1 MVNPKQ
7 STSEPDPDAPS
18 RARVI
23 ISGVIGNLFE
33 WYDFIIYGFFAPVI
47 ASQFFEP
54 EASSGDLLKVFA
66 VFAVGYFAR
75 PVGAVIF
82 GSIGD
87 RLGRKRALLL
97 SLLVMAIPTI
107 GMAVLPTR
115 ETIGILSPILLI
127 LLRVLQGISIGG
139 EFTGATAYLSEHS
152 ADDRRGLAGS
162 LTVSFA
168 MLGILLG
175 SLVYTMMEWFCT
187 TEFIQIWGWRLAF
200 LGGLGILIIA
210 GWLRWTMPVSPHFQK
225 AKSDG
230 KLATHPV
237 RNCLRNQ
244 FGPLM
249 RGILL
254 ISLPAMLCY
263 ALTVYM
269 SDYLHKQASFPR
281 STAGLMVTIAIAM
294 AVVIPVLVGALS
306 DRIGRRPIIR
316 LGFVLSIIW
325 SVPLF
330 ALAVHGPPIL
340 AWIGVLVGALVLSLM
355 QGVYPAALAELFPT
369 SARYTGTSIAYN
381 VCFALLGGTFP
392 LVGTWLVD
400 LTSDPLTPGYYLGA
414 VAILAT
420 ILIWRIP
427 ETGLTPLRED

>member
-1 MVNPKQ
+1 MP
-7 STSEPDPDAPS
+7 TSPDSIPDPDPAAPS
-18 RARVI
+18 RARVV

-54 EASSGDLLKVFA
+54 EAASGDLLKVFA

-75 PVGAVIF
+75 PIGAVIF

-87 RLGRKRALLL
+87 RLGRKKALLL
-97 SLLVMAIPTI
+97 SLVVMAVPTI
-107 GMAVLPTR
+107 GMALLPTHD
-115 ETIGILSPILLI
+115 TIGVLSPILLI

-162 LTVSFA
+162 LTVSSA

-175 SLVYTMMEWFCT
+175 SLVYTLMEWFCT
-187 TEFIQIWGWRLAF
+187 PDFIQVWGWRLAF
-200 LGGLGILIIA
+200 LGGFGILIIA
-210 GWLRWTMPVSPHFQK
+210 AWLRWTMPVSPHFQK
-225 AKSDG
+225 AKSEG
-230 KLATHPV
+230 KLAKHPV
-237 RNCLRNQ
+237 RSCLRNH
-244 FGPLM
+244 FGSLM
-249 RGILL
+249 RGVLL

-269 SDYLHKQASFPR
+269 SDYLHKQAGFTR
-281 STAGLMVTIAIAM
+281 SAAGLMVTIAIAM
-294 AVVIPVLVGALS
+294 AVVVPVLVGAWS

-316 LGFVLSIIW
+316 MGFIASIIW

-330 ALAVHGPPIL
+330 ALAAYGSPVL

-369 SARYTGTSIAYN
+369 SARFTGTSIAYN
-381 VCFALLGGTFP
+381 ICFALLGGTFP
-392 LVGTWLVD
+392 LLGTWLVG
-400 LTSDPLTPGYYLGA
+400 LTSNPLMPGYYLG
-414 VAILAT
+414 VAAIVAT
-420 ILIWRIP
+420 IFIWRIP
-427 ETGLTPLRED
+427 ETGLSPLREG